1 MDVLL
6 AKLSEQQVLL
16 EQQKNALSSGENQN
30 SHLEPDDSAPGSVPS
45 TPATDSF
52 DVTPSSECDDDNKTI
67 QIDAEAMLRLK
78 KELDAAK
85 DKIARQEQ
93 ELSQTRVIK
102 RTLDQ
107 AMGSLPGAHPNSV
120 IPSKNE
126 AFSDPSEVNHPA
138 PRAVPEGSQSELS
151 DVLSTNH
158 GINRTQGIWSNATG
172 SGFGTGVSAPNNHQN
187 LQQSSIWGPGSG
199 RPWMNRSMNQGP
211 PSLMVPQQSSLQ
223 QRTFSGPSSPTSSIN
238 GRFSDFGQFQGG
250 VGLRRSNTQSTRAG
264 SAYIPN
270 RSNDWD
276 TFSMVSDGGSING
289 MNSINSYQPPS
300 IFQQPM
306 TYQPR
311 PIGTPLSPTAAEF
324 TIGSMSN
331 GPWNAAVSLV
341 HLCR

>member
-6 AKLSEQQVLL
+6 AKLSEQQFLL
-16 EQQKNALSSGENQN
+16 EQQKNALSSGENHN
-30 SHLEPDDSAPGSVPS
+30 SHLELDDSAPGSVPL

-52 DVTPSSECDDDNKTI
+52 DVTPISESDDDEKTI

-107 AMGSLPGAHPNSV
+107 AMGSLPGARPNG
-120 IPSKNE
+120 IITSKNE
-126 AFSDPSEVNHPA
+126 APGDPSEVNHPST
-138 PRAVPEGSQSELS
+138 RVVPEGSQAELS
-151 DVLSTNH
+151 DVLSAN
-158 GINRTQGIWSNATG
+158 GVSRAQSIWSNTTG
-172 SGFGTGVSAPNNHQN
+172 SSFNTGLSGPNSHPN

-199 RPWMNRSMNQGP
+199 RSWMNRPMNQGL
-211 PSLMVPQQSSLQ
+211 PSLMVPQQSTLQ
-223 QRTFSGPSSPTSSIN
+223 QRTLSGPSSPTSSIN
-238 GRFSDFGQFQGG
+238 GRFSDFGHFQGG

-264 SAYIPN
+264 SAYVPN
-270 RSNDWD
+270 RNNDWD
-276 TFSMVSDGGSING
+276 TFSMLSDGGSING
-289 MNSINSYQPPS
+289 MNPINSYQPPS
-300 IFQQPM
+300 MFQQPM

-324 TIGSMSN
+324 TIGNISN
-331 GPWNAAVSLV
+331 GPWNAVVSLV
-341 HLCR
+341 HLCH